1 MRMRTL
7 VTVTAAGIASLVLA
21 APAAAHP
28 CSAHAR
34 GGEVTHKTKEAHV
47 FTKRDRRYACAAK
60 IGRAV
65 LLPGLDTLEAQRFG
79 DGNVAFQITLSG
91 VFVGY
96 GRYTLHPAGG
106 GGDTQQDIFVVD
118 LRTGKTV
125 VQQRSTETSDDG
137 VSNYLEGF
145 VMKRNGSVGWIG
157 QHHTYEVHQVST
169 VPGSPGRVKLDS
181 GDDIDP
187 KSLALSSDRR
197 TMTWTKGGVAKSAPL
212 P

>member
-1 MRMRTL
+1 MAHTRAL
-7 VTVTAAGIASLVLA
+7 VGLAAGIASLALA
-21 APAAAHP
+21 GPAAAHP

-34 GGEVTHKTKEAHV
+34 GGTVTHKTKEAHV
-47 FTKRDRRYACAAK
+47 FTKRDRRYACASR

-106 GGDTQQDIFVVD
+106 AGDTQQDIFVVD
-118 LRTGKTV
+118 LRTGGTV
-125 VQQRSTETSDDG
+125 VQQQSTQVMGDG
-137 VSNYLEGF
+137 VSNYLERF
-145 VMKRNGSVGWIG
+145 VLKRNGSVGWIG
-157 QHHTYEVHQVST
+157 RHHTNEVHQVSNA
-169 VPGSPGRVKLDS
+169 PGSPGRVMLDS

-187 KSLALSSDRR
+187 QSLRLSSDRR
-197 TMTWTKGGVAKSAPL
+197 TMTWTKGGVTKSAPL